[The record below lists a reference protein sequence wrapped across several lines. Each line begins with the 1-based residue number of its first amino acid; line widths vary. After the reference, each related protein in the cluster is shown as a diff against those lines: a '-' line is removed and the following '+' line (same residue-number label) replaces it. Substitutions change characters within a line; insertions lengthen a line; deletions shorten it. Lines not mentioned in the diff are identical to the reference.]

1 MRIKSLRLER
11 YPFCARRCQGKKK
24 KKLGENWMVHSIE
37 AYCLRLEPRWFYV
50 LLIQY
55 KM

>member
-1 MRIKSLRLER
+1 MRIKTLRLER
-11 YPFCARRCQGKKK
+11 YPFCARRCQGK

-37 AYCLRLEPRWFYV
+37 AYCLRLEARWFYV